1 MAKQYEVDKHGYL
14 EKPETKER
22 FDNIYGATIWDENT
36 GFSRDILEAAL
47 FYLATAAYLIPDVCI
62 DTLILLRNQEITP
75 KELVKLVSST
85 LKARR
90 IQGTLK
96 KR

>member
-1 MAKQYEVDKHGYL
+1 MTKQYEVDKYGYL

-22 FDNIYGATIWDENT
+22 FDNIYGATIWDGNT
-36 GFSRDILEAAL
+36 GFIRDILEAAL
-47 FYLATAAYLIPDVCI
+47 FYLATAAYLIPDICI
-62 DTLILLRNQEITP
+62 
-75 KELVKLVSST
+75 ELVKTVSST